1 MIGYDLNVMNT
12 LKSGTETLDENTRK
26 RTTHTIMAQ
35 IGYTFKNWLSVDA
48 FLPYVF
54 QERVLSP
61 IGQDRNVSSTNGV
74 GDLVIMPKIRFYK
87 NIQTGIGVKFP
98 LGATELKNDNGL
110 VLSPDLQPG
119 TGAWDLIFWLNG
131 GQEFSFRQSM
141 SVNGT
146 ISYRATGSNKTY
158 LGDQTYTFG
167 DEFQITAGI
176 ADRILIGNQI
186 FDPSISFKYRKVKSD
201 NRDDFD
207 LPSTGGEWVFIR
219 PALIFQATPSVS
231 VQGNI
236 ELPLYAKL
244 NGTQVTTTYR
254 INLSVIVSLQ
264 N

>member
-1 MIGYDLNVMNT
+1 M
-12 LKSGTETLDENTRK
+12 
-26 RTTHTIMAQ
+26 
-35 IGYTFKNWLSVDA
+35 
-48 FLPYVF
+48 
-54 QERVLSP
+54 
-61 IGQDRNVSSTNGV
+61 
-74 GDLVIMPKIRFYK
+74 
-87 NIQTGIGVKFP
+87 
-98 LGATELKNDNGL
+98 
-110 VLSPDLQPG
+110 SPDLQPG